1 MLKEILSQYLFAGTD
16 CRLIEIGQVAAATG
30 GAVNIVEGSM
40 LGDQLKLLMAEQF
53 VATQVAATLIAH
65 RSLYWYSD
73 MQVSG
78 THVLNQPPG
87 TTGAAAPATGAAATE
102 GGDAAAAAV
111 EIDECKKS
119 RLEKMVG
126 NVGKSTIL
134 TFRFGNRGDGE
145 IEGGTQIPF
154 QV

>member
-1 MLKEILSQYLFAGTD
+1 
-16 CRLIEIGQVAAATG
+16 
-30 GAVNIVEGSM
+30 M

-78 THVLNQPPG
+78 THGQNQPPG
-87 TTGAAAPATGAAATE
+87 AAPTAGAGAVATE